1 MATTTGEILV
11 VYKVEGA
18 NLKAGLQEM
27 QAEMKKTEAAGVS
40 AAKGTEDAF
49 HKTETA
55 TKSLRTQLKEL
66 KSQLAEATDPK
77 EVERLAKAAGTL
89 KDKLDDATDAA
100 KVFASE
106 SKFEQVGN
114 ALGSIAGKLRNLDF
128 KGAADQSKLLLNV
141 VKSITFK
148 EALTGL
154 KDLGTTLLNI
164 GKSLITNPLFVVGA
178 AIVGI
183 GVAVDKVV
191 TSFKDLEQ
199 QSKTLTDAI
208 DAQNE
213 ALLTYNQ
220 RVEESNIKLRESL
233 GIISKSQ
240 AEELRKQGDNN
251 KERLELQK
259 RFSKQI
265 VDLAVE
271 TQQDLS
277 KSTKGYFSESYTGD
291 IEDLNRKKKFNRDRS
306 LLEAAFTKG
315 YIQLIKTQ
323 RIEAINARVVSGE
336 EERKKV
342 VDIAKKTQSEIK
354 KIEADNTEQVIKDLY
369 DTRDIDESVWADRVK
384 RWEEGVKE
392 WRDAEAE
399 INAITEQS
407 TEKYKD
413 ELDERLKADEE
424 TAAKK
429 KKIEEDSQRF
439 VIELYNT
446 FNKVRIDLL
455 QREINQ
461 SEEASNR
468 DLDDLEKNFDAKLLS
483 QEEYEEKRSA
493 IEKKRDREQ
502 AELKKKQF
510 QIEKDAALVTATI
523 NTAQAVTKAYAQ
535 GGVAGFAFAA
545 LALAAGL
552 AEIAVIQSQ
561 PTPKFEKGG
570 KVKGKRH
577 YSGGTIIE
585 AEKDEFVVNRIDA
598 IKNESLLDAINKGK
612 ANQHIAQYYTAPILK
627 EQVQRMND
635 EKDKSF
641 ARNIAN
647 SILLN
652 QSLNDKNILESL
664 KRSRKNDQEIAHFL
678 VKELAPKNNKYNW

>member
-1 MATTTGEILV
+1 MATTTEEILV

-306 LLEAAFTKG
+306 LLEAAFTKE

-342 VDIAKKTQSEIK
+342 VDIAKKTHSEIK
-354 KIEADNTEQVIKDLY
+354 KIETDNTEQVIKDLY

-407 TEKYKD
+407 TEKYKK
-413 ELDERLKADEE
+413 ELDERLAADMQR
-424 TAAKK
+424 AK
-429 KKIEEDSQRF
+429 
-439 VIELYNT
+439 N
-446 FNKVRIDLL
+446 
-455 QREINQ
+455 RE
-461 SEEASNR
+461 
-468 DLDDLEKNFDAKLLS
+468 DLEKESLNTVFSLYNSINQININRIDEQIAKSNELADSEIANLDRQLDARQIS
-483 QEEYEEKRSA
+483 QKQYDEKRLA
-493 IEKKRDREQ
+493 IEKKKAQEEAD
-502 AELKKKQF
+502 LKKKQF

-535 GGVAGFAFAA
+535 GGAFGAAFAA

-577 YSGGTIIE
+577 YAGGTIIE

-598 IKNESLLDAINKGK
+598 IKNESLLEAINKGK